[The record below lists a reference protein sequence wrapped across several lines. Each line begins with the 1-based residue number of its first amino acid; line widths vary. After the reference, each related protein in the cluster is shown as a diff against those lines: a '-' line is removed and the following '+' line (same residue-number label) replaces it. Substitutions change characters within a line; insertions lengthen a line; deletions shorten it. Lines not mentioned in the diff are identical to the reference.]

1 MKNRKRNLFLLLS
14 AVGVLS
20 SAAAQQP
27 EWQSQYAVGL
37 NKLEPHAY
45 VWPYASAEE
54 ARDGVCEESPWYQS
68 LNGLWKF
75 HWTKNPDLRPV
86 DFYEPSFYDG
96 NWAEIRVP
104 GNWERQGYGT
114 AIYVNEAYEFDD
126 PMFSFR
132 KNPPLVPYAANE
144 VGSYR
149 RTFTIPGTWRSRRVV
164 LCCEGVNSFYYIWL
178 NGHLLGYNQDSKTPA
193 EWDVTEYL
201 TEGENV
207 VALEVYRWSAG
218 SYLECQDMW
227 RMSGIERSVYLY
239 ATAPS
244 HIADYR
250 VTSTL
255 DRDGYTDGLFGL
267 DVQTEGPEIGRAHV

>member
-54 ARDGVCEESPWYQS
+54 VRGGVCEESPWYRS

-114 AIYVNEAYEFDD
+114 AIYVNETYEFDD
-126 PMFSFR
+126 PMFAFK
-132 KNPPLVPYAANE
+132 KNPPLVP
-144 VGSYR
+144 
-149 RTFTIPGTWRSRRVV
+149 
-164 LCCEGVNSFYYIWL
+164 
-178 NGHLLGYNQDSKTPA
+178 
-193 EWDVTEYL
+193 
-201 TEGENV
+201 
-207 VALEVYRWSAG
+207 
-218 SYLECQDMW
+218 
-227 RMSGIERSVYLY
+227 
-239 ATAPS
+239 
-244 HIADYR
+244 
-250 VTSTL
+250 
-255 DRDGYTDGLFGL
+255 
-267 DVQTEGPEIGRAHV
+267 